1 MKDTIDKNFERKF
14 FNKANETDVR
24 NSVSKFYSIVYNS
37 RKLYENYIF
46 MECSGKNVLEYG
58 CGPGSYAFSLAQK
71 GALITGIDIAD
82 YAIKIACEKAKR
94 ENLNNIK
101 FLVMDAE
108 NTSFENNSFDL
119 ICGTGIL
126 HHLDIKKAS
135 SQISRILKKDGQAV
149 FIEPMGYNPIINIY
163 RKLTPKLRTKDEHPL
178 KIKDIKIMK
187 EYFNFLDIKFFHLF
201 SIFSLIFK
209 NRVGFEKYVNYFDN
223 LDQFLFNMLP
233 FTKYLSWQAVILL
246 KHPKSD

>member
-1 MKDTIDKNFERKF
+1 MQETIDKNFEKNF
-14 FNKANETDVR
+14 FNKANETNVR
-24 NSVSKFYSIVYNS
+24 NSVSKFYSIVSNS

-46 MECSGKNVLEYG
+46 TGCSGKNILEYG

-71 GALITGIDIAD
+71 GAMVTGIDIAD
-82 YAIKIACEKAKR
+82 YAIKIADEKAKQ
-94 ENLNNIK
+94 ENLSNIK

-108 NTSFENNSFDL
+108 NTSFDNNNFDL

-126 HHLDIKKAS
+126 HHLDMRKAS
-135 SQISRILKKDGQAV
+135 SEISRILKKDGQAV

-187 EYFNFLDIKFFHLF
+187 EYFNFLEIKFFHLT

-209 NRVGFEKYVNYFDN
+209 NRVGFEKYVNFFDN
-223 LDQFLFNMLP
+223 LDQLIFRMLP

-246 KHPKSD
+246 KHPKLD